1 MPLQHILQHFFNGGR
16 QARFDLHANNPSAAA
31 ALDGA
36 AVIANQILRLF
47 LYFNVAVPED
57 TENAAVDDLVAREEQ
72 SREATQYGFHCHV
85 ARGFSGDRSEEHT
98 SELQSLMRISYAVF
112 CLKKKHISTENNH
125 PIAQSCTL
133 GSTTRPD
140 TPTHLNK
147 LIAHIIYS

>member
-72 SREATQYGFHCHV
+72 SRE
-85 ARGFSGDRSEEHT
+85 RSEEHT
-98 SELQSLMRISYAVF
+98 SELQSLMRISYPVF
-112 CLKKKHISTENNH
+112 CLKNKTQVIYQHIT
-125 PIAQSCTL
+125 
-133 GSTTRPD
+133 
-140 TPTHLNK
+140 
-147 LIAHIIYS
+147 IYI

>member
-1 MPLQHILQHFFNGGR
+1 MPLQHIPQHFFNGGR
-16 QARFDLHANNPSAAA
+16 QARFDLHAKNPSAAA

-85 ARGFSGDRSEEHT
+85 ARGFSGDANPARRSEEHT

-112 CLKKKHISTENNH
+112 CLKKNKTKTKQTKETITVNNRKRHKH
-125 PIAQSCTL
+125 
-133 GSTTRPD
+133 
-140 TPTHLNK
+140 
-147 LIAHIIYS
+147 